1 MGRQSRK
8 TTSLWAVVEGMQ
20 RRLEA
25 EGLERDVVD
34 AAVTRGLEALLDI
47 TPPRPPPPRRSERRA
62 AAPWIRPRVLAKA

>member
-1 MGRQSRK
+1 MGRQSKK

-25 EGLERDVVD
+25 EGLEREVVD

-47 TPPRPPPPRRSERRA
+47 TPPPRPPRQERRA
-62 AAPWIRPRVLAKA
+62 APLWTRRRALAKA

>member
-47 TPPRPPPPRRSERRA
+47 TPPPRPPPQRRAA
-62 AAPWIRPRVLAKA
+62 AAPWIRRRVLAKA